1 MRLLILMLVLAA
13 AGASHAADTIDVRD
27 FFRHSEV
34 NDIEL
39 SPTGEYLAV
48 TVPQDDRTLLAVL
61 RTADK
66 GIVSKFDYGESMHP
80 VDIVWVSDERF
91 AVTVAEKLGSFDF
104 LVGAFAA
111 CVSTSTVTRSRT
123 CCPTIRTTS

>member
-1 MRLLILMLVLAA
+1 MIRILLTFMLACGAA
-13 AGASHAADTIDVRD
+13 AAAAPAIDVRD

-66 GIVSKFDYGESMHP
+66 GIVAKWDYFKDVIPSQHWLSQRM
-80 VDIVWVSDERF
+80 DEI
-91 AVTVAEKLGSFDF
+91 EKARHFIAHNRL
-104 LVGAFAA
+104 LL
-111 CVSTSTVTRSRT
+111 
-123 CCPTIRTTS
+123 PTEFNRLYMYIADWNRVIGL